1 MVWTTLI
8 INTRKKIDKKSY
20 LEFLNKNNI
29 ETRPIISGN
38 FTNQPAVKIHK
49 IRFNK
54 KELQNSQKIEEKG
67 FFIGLPTKLLNLSE
81 IDKLTSYLLS
91 IDNF

>member
-1 MVWTTLI
+1 MI
-8 INTRKKIDKKSY
+8 KKLFRILKQN
-20 LEFLNKNNI
+20 NKHD
-29 ETRPIISGN
+29 IISSN
-38 FTNQPAVKIHK
+38 LFSAVKIHK

-54 KELQNSQKIEEKG
+54 KELQNSQKIEDKG
-67 FFIGLPTKLLNLSE
+67 FFIGLPTKLLNLIE

>member
-1 MVWTTLI
+1 MDCQI
-8 INTRKKIDKKSY
+8 INTRKKINKKSY

-29 ETRPIISGN
+29 DTLNMSNN

-54 KELQNSQKIEEKG
+54 RELQNSQKIEEKG
-67 FFIGLPTKLLNLSE
+67 FFIGLPTKLLNLNE
-81 IDKLTSYLLS
+81 IDKLTKL
-91 IDNF
+91 FT